1 MKKNPNKFN
10 YIILMFL
17 FLLLVIPSKVGALSY
32 QNNTNT
38 KEFTLS
44 ELDSFKFLNHLQI
57 TNNINSKY
65 QKKFI
70 ISKVQLELLE
80 DDIART
86 KNKSNFIDYI
96 LGLIPIIFLLISIL
110 IWYKYGRDKKVIE
123 TIEFYPPEGFNSLE
137 VGFLYKG
144 KADSKDVISLLI
156 YLANKGY
163 IKISETPENRLKIT
177 KLKEYDGNNINEQ
190 IFLKGLFTKQK
201 TESLI
206 SLLNAPE
213 ENVNEVTI
221 IDLYDT
227 FYITIE
233 KILSNINSKE
243 NKNKIFEQTTPK
255 LKKVIILMIIL
266 TYLAMFVPPNLLSEE
281 YQGLIFVFLI
291 PIGFGFFGISEFFFS
306 EKELIFVNGKPTYS
320 KIRIKILGIFTSLLW
335 IVIPSLSIT
344 YSGFLANKIY
354 ILNLIIGLLCIIGM
368 LICIQKLPKRSSYG
382 NEILGK
388 LIGFKTF
395 LETVEK
401 EKLEDMVAKDPTYF
415 YNILPYA
422 YALNVSNKLIEQFK
436 SVLLPPPNWCDD
448 LDKFY
453 IEKLDS
459 IINSAV
465 EKTKENIQNKN

>member
-1 MKKNPNKFN
+1 MKKYSNKFN

-17 FLLLVIPSKVGALSY
+17 FLLLVIPSKVEALNY
-32 QNNTNT
+32 QNNTNI
-38 KEFTLS
+38 KEFALS
-44 ELDSFKFLNHLQI
+44 ELDSFKFLSHLQI
-57 TNNINSKY
+57 TNNINNKY

-70 ISKVQLELLE
+70 IPKVQLELLE

-86 KNKSNFIDYI
+86 KNKPNFIDYI

-123 TIEFYPPEGFNSLE
+123 TIEFYPPKGFNSLE

-163 IKISETPENRLKIT
+163 IKISETSENRLKIT

-201 TESLI
+201 SESLI

-266 TYLAMFVPPNLLSEE
+266 TYLAIFVPPNLLSEE

-344 YSGFLANKIY
+344 YPGFLANKIY

-453 IEKLDS
+453 IEKLDN